1 MRSSSWLE
9 AKEDV
14 KKSKKVENN
23 SCKMAFAYRKS
34 PDAAFKIFEASGG
47 MNQTKKVQHSPNPVQ
62 L

>member
-1 MRSSSWLE
+1 MRSSSRLE
-9 AKEDV
+9 AEEDV

-23 SCKMAFAYRKS
+23 SPKMAFAYRKS
-34 PDAAFKIFEASGG
+34 PDPAFKIFEASGR